1 MRHILSIILLCC
13 TATLAQAEGLT
24 DAEIQKWTKAYQAI
38 VSWAEKEHIE
48 DELDANTQST
58 EYSRV
63 FSQMMEQT
71 RTNKH
76 YNALVEV
83 LDDSGYSDPNK
94 WSATGDRIM
103 TAYMANEMAGNEA
116 EVEQQLK
123 QVQSMMASG
132 MMPAEQK
139 AMMEQMLQESSKA
152 LKAAKQAPEGDKQ
165 AVKRNQPLLESVFGA
180 QD

>member
-1 MRHILSIILLCC
+1 
-13 TATLAQAEGLT
+13 
-24 DAEIQKWTKAYQAI
+24 
-38 VSWAEKEHIE
+38 
-48 DELDANTQST
+48 
-58 EYSRV
+58 
-63 FSQMMEQT
+63 
-71 RTNKH
+71 
-76 YNALVEV
+76 
-83 LDDSGYSDPNK
+83 
-94 WSATGDRIM
+94 M